1 MDISAAMTLPRI
13 RAFIRSEERRLENE
27 KQIGAE
33 TGDTEERLAT
43 LRAVRASIEV
53 KEVEA

>member
-1 MDISAAMTLPRI
+1 MTPHDLNRI

-33 TGDTEERLAT
+33 TGDTEERLRT

-53 KEVEA
+53 KEA